1 MPKLVILLITLLG
14 SSCIYAERLPA
25 DPTKPLATYV
35 SVGDIKKPE
44 QGYVLSSL
52 IVGKRIPSAII
63 NGQRVQ
69 KGDLVDGAEV
79 VEINRTG
86 VKLNTG
92 SEYQMISLAER
103 KGFSKVKSGK

>member
-1 MPKLVILLITLLG
+1 MPKLLILIVTLLG
-14 SSCIYAERLPA
+14 SSAIYAERLPA
-25 DPTKPLATYV
+25 DPTKPLTAYV
-35 SVGDIKKPE
+35 KVGDVKQPE

-52 IVGKRIPSAII
+52 IVGKRMPSAII

-69 KGDLVDGAEV
+69 KGDLVDGAKV

-92 SEYQMISLAER
+92 SEYQIISLAER